1 MRQQLKD
8 RLSPHC
14 PGLRPEELEDIIS
27 ECTHVFG
34 GMQTHAQERG
44 TSSYEYLDEFLWV
57 RVPMSTWYTYSLN
70 VGKP

>member
-1 MRQQLKD
+1 MPGADAPVTPTTQVRQQLKD

-57 RVPMSTWYTYSLN
+57 EFL
-70 VGKP
+70 